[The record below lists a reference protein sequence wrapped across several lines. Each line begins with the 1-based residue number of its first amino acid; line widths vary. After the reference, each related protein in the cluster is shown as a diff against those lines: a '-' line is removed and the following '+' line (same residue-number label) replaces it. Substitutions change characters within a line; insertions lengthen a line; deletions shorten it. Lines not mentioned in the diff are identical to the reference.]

1 MHIIRYHTSES
12 SAPLVGVHDEGQVFG
27 LPGVGSLAALWALPL
42 AEIRQRV
49 AGRER
54 VPAADV
60 PAADVTL
67 LPPIDGR
74 TEVWAA
80 GVTYYSSREARV
92 EESERSAD
100 VYRQVYEAERPELF
114 FKSAAWRVAG
124 DGQTIAVRADSAVD
138 VPEPEVALV
147 INRFGEIAGYTA
159 CNDVSSRSIEGENPL
174 YLPQAKIYLGGC
186 ALGPAIRPSWEVAD
200 PYDLGIELTI
210 RRDGATAWQ
219 GRASTS
225 ALRRR
230 FDDLAAGQPAIRRRG
245 HRDLRRRG
253 FQHYHDLGQREP
265 GAADPCGPRCD
276 PDAATARTYAGE
288 RSLAAL
294 DQRVHFGPRAAGPGR
309 HAGSHHPL
317 PPDLRRCPGR
327 TGIRRGR
334 GAKPRCGAPK
344 SAAIAQRP
352 ARTLPPRGRHRD

>member
-1 MHIIRYHTSES
+1 MDIIRYRTSES
-12 SAPLVGVHDEGQVFG
+12 PVPLAGVRDQGRVFG
-27 LPGVGSLAALWALPL
+27 LPRVPSLAALWALPL

-49 AGRER
+49 QDRDA
-54 VPAADV
+54 V

-80 GVTYYSSREARV
+80 GVTYHISRAARV

-100 VYRQVYEAERPELF
+100 VYRQVYDAERPELF

-124 DGQTIAVRADSAVD
+124 DGQVIAARDDSTVD

-186 ALGPAIRPSWEVAD
+186 ALGPVIRPAWEIAD

-210 RRDGATAWQ
+210 RRDGAIAWHGQ
-219 GRASTS
+219 ASTS
-225 ALRRR
+225 ALRRK
-230 FDDLAAGQPAIRRRG
+230 FDDLVGYLMRADIHPDGVVLSTGTCLVPPAP
-245 HRDLRRRG
+245 
-253 FQHYHDLGQREP
+253 F
-265 GAADPCGPRCD
+265 
-276 PDAATARTYAGE
+276 
-288 RSLAAL
+288 SLADGDVVTVAVAGVGTLTTGVVRGL
-294 DQRVHFGPRAAGPGR
+294 DRMRAAFGR
-309 HAGSHHPL
+309 HAAAG
-317 PPDLRRCPGR
+317 G
-327 TGIRRGR
+327 
-334 GAKPRCGAPK
+334 GA
-344 SAAIAQRP
+344 
-352 ARTLPPRGRHRD
+352 

>member
-1 MHIIRYHTSES
+1 VEIIRYRTSES
-12 SAPLVGVHDEGQVFG
+12 PAPLAGVRDQGQVFG

-42 AEIRQRV
+42 AEIRRRV
-49 AGRER
+49 AEREH
-54 VPAADV
+54 VPAAE
-60 PAADVTL
+60 VTA

-80 GVTYYSSREARV
+80 GVTYYTSREARV

-124 DGQTIAVRADSAVD
+124 DGQAIAVRADSVID
-138 VPEPEVALV
+138 VPEPELALV

-186 ALGPAIRPSWEVAD
+186 ALGPAIRPGWEIAD

-210 RRDGATAWQ
+210 RRDGAIAWH

-225 ALRRR
+225 SLRRT
-230 FDDLAAGQPAIRRRG
+230 FDELAGYLMRADIHPDGVVLTTGTCLVPPAPFSLADGDVVTVAVEQVGVLTNAVVRG
-245 HRDLRRRG
+245 
-253 FQHYHDLGQREP
+253 LGRMRE
-265 GAADPCGPRCD
+265 AF
-276 PDAATARTYAGE
+276 E
-288 RSLAAL
+288 RSA
-294 DQRVHFGPRAAGPGR
+294 PG
-309 HAGSHHPL
+309 
-317 PPDLRRCPGR
+317 
-327 TGIRRGR
+327 
-334 GAKPRCGAPK
+334 
-344 SAAIAQRP
+344 
-352 ARTLPPRGRHRD
+352 TLT